1 MIAELGHYLLILAL
15 FTALAQGLFPAIAI
29 ATDKDVQSFSEA
41 MKNARL
47 RGVYKYGALIFIA
60 LQVGFRFIQKSMQ
73 RYVSNAQAVS
83 FVERAAKLQFCLLA
97 LSFAALTATFIAS
110 DFSVKLAASHSH
122 SMKPFLYKISGVWGN
137 HEGSILLWTLML
149 SLYGALIPVFG
160 KHLPPT
166 LKARAIGIQGLLAFG
181 FLAFILF
188 TSNPFER
195 LNPVPSDGLGL
206 NPLLQDPG
214 LAIHPPMLYMGYVG
228 FSVAFSFSI
237 AALIEGKVDA
247 IWAQWLRPWVL
258 AAWSFLTLGI
268 MLGSLWAYYE
278 LGWGGWWMWDPVENV
293 SFMPWL
299 AGTALLHSIMVLGTR
314 HKLANWTVLLGI
326 CAFSLSLIGTFVVRS
341 GVLVS
346 VHSFATDPARGV
358 FILILLMIS
367 TGSALTLYA
376 LRAKTL
382 KGPGGFEP
390 VSREGGLI
398 LNNLLLATACAT
410 VFIGTFYPLFMDAMT
425 GDKIS
430 VGKPYFDLTFAPIM
444 SLLLIFMAAAPLL
457 KWKKDSLQKL
467 KTLALFALPLGG
479 IITAAAAIFGKSV
492 LGGIGLALAAYLAI
506 GTLIAFARKTQ
517 NFKNLRSQPAGTY
530 GFVLAHLGVA
540 IFTAGAVIMSVWAD
554 DDIGRLK
561 IGEKL
566 QVSGYDYTLVDVAPG
581 ARENY
586 QFLGAKVDVSKNGRA
601 IKTLSTEQR
610 FYPVRNMVTSEAGF
624 HFTMGP
630 TVFAAISEGNVQDG
644 WIVRANYHP
653 YVTWIWL
660 GALLMSLAGFIS
672 LFDRRL
678 RYTKE
683 TA

>member
-1 MIAELGHYLLILAL
+1 MIPELGHYLLILAL
-15 FTALAQGLFPAIAI
+15 FTALAQGVFPLI
-29 ATDKDVQSFSEA
+29 
-41 MKNARL
+41 
-47 RGVYKYGALIFIA
+47 GAHNKTL
-60 LQVGFRFIQKSMQ
+60 SMMD
-73 RYVSNAQAVS
+73 
-83 FVERAAKLQFCLLA
+83 FGDRAAQLLFILLA
-97 LSFAALTATFIAS
+97 LSFIALTATFINS
-110 DFSVKLAASHSH
+110 DFSVKLTASHSH

-149 SLYGALIPVFG
+149 AFYAALIPVFG
-160 KHLPPT
+160 KHLPQS
-166 LKARAIGIQGLLAFG
+166 LKARAIGIQGLLTFG

-195 LNPVPSDGLGL
+195 LNPVPPDGLGL

-228 FSVAFSFSI
+228 FSVAFSFSV

-258 AAWSFLTLGI
+258 TAWSFLTLGI

-278 LGWGGWWMWDPVENV
+278 LGWGGWWVWDPVENV

-326 CAFSLSLIGTFVVRS
+326 STFSLSLIGTFVVRS

-346 VHSFATDPARGV
+346 VHSFATDPERGV
-358 FILILLMIS
+358 FILMLLMIA
-367 TGSALTLYA
+367 TGGALTLYA

-382 KGPGGFEP
+382 KGSGGFEP
-390 VSREGGLI
+390 LSREGGLI
-398 LNNLLLATACAT
+398 LNNLLLITACAT

-444 SLLLIFMAAAPLL
+444 LLLILFMGAAPLL
-457 KWKKDSLQKL
+457 KWNSDSWQKL
-467 KTLALFALPLGG
+467 KRLALIALPIGVL
-479 IITAAAAIFGKSV
+479 ITIAAAIFGKSV
-492 LGGIGLALAAYLAI
+492 LGGIGLAIAAYLAI
-506 GTLIAFARKTQ
+506 GTILALARKTQ
-517 NFKNLRSQPAGTY
+517 NFKNWRTQPAGTY
-530 GFVLAHLGVA
+530 GFVLAHLGIA
-540 IFTAGAVIMSVWAD
+540 IFTAGAVIMSVWAE

-561 IGEKL
+561 IGETL
-566 QVSGYDYTLVDVAPG
+566 SVANYNYTLNAVIPG

-586 QFLGAKVDVSKNGRA
+586 QFLAAKIDVHKNGKE
-601 IKTLSTEQR
+601 IKTLATEQR
-610 FYPVRNMVTSEAGF
+610 FYPVRDMITSEAGF
-624 HFTMGP
+624 HFTAGP
-630 TVFAAISEGNVQDG
+630 TIFAAISEGNQEDG
-644 WIVRANYHP
+644 WLIRANYHP
-653 YVTWIWL
+653 FVTWIWL

-678 RYTKE
+678 RTREKPS
-683 TA
+683 

>member
-15 FTALAQGLFPAIAI
+15 FTALAQGIFPLIGA
-29 ATDKDVQSFSEA
+29 QR
-41 MKNARL
+41 NAH
-47 RGVYKYGALIFIA
+47 
-60 LQVGFRFIQKSMQ
+60 SMM
-73 RYVSNAQAVS
+73 A
-83 FVERAAKLQFCLLA
+83 FGDRAAQVLFTLLVF
-97 LSFAALTATFIAS
+97 SFAALTATFIAS

-149 SLYGALIPVFG
+149 ALYAALIPAFG
-160 KHLPPT
+160 KHLPKT
-166 LKARAIGIQGLLAFG
+166 LKARAIGIQGLLTFG
-181 FLAFILF
+181 FLTFILF

-195 LNPVPSDGLGL
+195 LNPVPADGLGL

-228 FSVAFSFSI
+228 FSVAFSFSV
-237 AALIEGKVDA
+237 AALIEGNVDA
-247 IWAQWLRPWVL
+247 MWAQWLRPWVL
-258 AAWSFLTLGI
+258 ASWSFLTLGI

-326 CAFSLSLIGTFVVRS
+326 SAFSLSLIGTFVVRS

-358 FILILLMIS
+358 FILMLLMIA
-367 TGSALTLYA
+367 TGGALTLYA
-376 LRAKTL
+376 MRAKTL
-382 KGPGGFEP
+382 KGSGGFEP

-410 VFIGTFYPLFMDAMT
+410 VFIGTFYPLFMDALT
-425 GDKIS
+425 GGKIS

-444 SLLLIFMAAAPLL
+444 LLLIIFMGAAPLL
-457 KWKKDSLQKL
+457 KWKKDSGQKL
-467 KTLALFALPLGG
+467 KRLGFIALPLGSL
-479 IITAAAAIFGKSV
+479 ITIAAAIIGKSV
-492 LGGIGLALAAYLAI
+492 LGGIGLAIAAYLAI
-506 GTLIAFARKTQ
+506 GTIIALARKTQ
-517 NFKNLRSQPAGTY
+517 NFRNWRSQPAGTY

-540 IFTAGAVIMSVWAD
+540 IFTAGAVIMSVWAK

-566 QVSGYDYTLVDVAPG
+566 DVAGYEYTLMDVTPG

-586 QFLGAKVDVSKNGRA
+586 QYLGAKIDVSKEGRA
-601 IKTLSTEQR
+601 VKSLATEQR
-610 FYPVRNMVTSEAGF
+610 FYPVRDMVTSEAGF
-624 HFTMGP
+624 HFTAGP
-630 TVFAAISEGNVQDG
+630 TVFAAISEGNPQDG
-644 WIVRANYHP
+644 WIIRANYHP
-653 YVTWIWL
+653 FVTWIWF

-678 RYTKE
+678 RHREVTS
-683 TA
+683 

>member
-15 FTALAQGLFPAIAI
+15 FTALAQGIFPLIGA
-29 ATDKDVQSFSEA
+29 QR
-41 MKNARL
+41 NAH
-47 RGVYKYGALIFIA
+47 
-60 LQVGFRFIQKSMQ
+60 SMM
-73 RYVSNAQAVS
+73 A
-83 FVERAAKLQFCLLA
+83 FGDRAAQVLFTLLVF
-97 LSFAALTATFIAS
+97 SFAALTATFIAS

-149 SLYGALIPVFG
+149 AFYAALIPVFG
-160 KHLPPT
+160 KHLPKT
-166 LKARAIGIQGLLAFG
+166 LKARAIAIQGLLTFG

-195 LNPVPSDGLGL
+195 LNPVPADGLGL

-228 FSVAFSFSI
+228 FSVAFSFSV
-237 AALIEGKVDA
+237 AALIEGNVDA
-247 IWAQWLRPWVL
+247 MWAQWLRPWVL
-258 AAWSFLTLGI
+258 ASWSFLTLGI

-326 CAFSLSLIGTFVVRS
+326 SAFSLSLIGTFVVRS

-358 FILILLMIS
+358 FILMLLMIA
-367 TGSALTLYA
+367 TGGALTLYA
-376 LRAKTL
+376 MRAKTL

-410 VFIGTFYPLFMDAMT
+410 VFIGTFYPLFMDALT
-425 GDKIS
+425 GGKIS

-444 SLLLIFMAAAPLL
+444 LLLIIFMGAAPLL
-457 KWKKDSLQKL
+457 KWKKDSDQKL
-467 KTLALFALPLGG
+467 KRLGFIALPLGSL
-479 IITAAAAIFGKSV
+479 ITIAAAIIGKSV
-492 LGGIGLALAAYLAI
+492 LGGIGLAIAAYLAI
-506 GTLIAFARKTQ
+506 GTIIALARKTQ
-517 NFKNLRSQPAGTY
+517 NFRNWRSQPAGTY

-540 IFTAGAVIMSVWAD
+540 IFTAGAVIMSVWAK

-566 QVSGYDYTLVDVAPG
+566 DVAGYEYTLMDVTPG

-586 QFLGAKVDVSKNGRA
+586 QYLGAKVDVSKEGRA
-601 IKTLSTEQR
+601 VKSLATEQR

-624 HFTMGP
+624 HFTAGP
-630 TVFAAISEGNVQDG
+630 TLFAAISEGNPQDG
-644 WIVRANYHP
+644 WIIRANYHP
-653 YVTWIWL
+653 FVTWIWF

-678 RYTKE
+678 RHRE
-683 TA
+683 EVS

>member
-15 FTALAQGLFPAIAI
+15 FTSLAQGILPLVGA
-29 ATDKDVQSFSEA
+29 Q
-41 MKNARL
+41 KNSASL
-47 RGVYKYGALIFIA
+47 MAFGD
-60 LQVGFRFIQKSMQ
+60 
-73 RYVSNAQAVS
+73 
-83 FVERAAKLQFCLLA
+83 RAAVLSFALLS

-137 HEGSILLWTLML
+137 HEGSILLWALML
-149 SLYGALIPVFG
+149 ALYSALIPAFG
-160 KHLPPT
+160 KHLPHS
-166 LKARAIGIQGLLAFG
+166 LKARAIAVQGLLAFG

-195 LNPVPSDGLGL
+195 LNPVPADGLGL

-228 FSVAFSFSI
+228 FSVAFSFSV

-299 AGTALLHSIMVLGTR
+299 VATALLHSIMVLGTR

-326 CAFSLSLIGTFVVRS
+326 SAFSLSLIGTFVVRS

-346 VHSFATDPARGV
+346 VHSFAVDPARGV
-358 FILILLMIS
+358 FILLLL
-367 TGSALTLYA
+367 TVATSAALLLYA
-376 LRAKTL
+376 IRAKTL
-382 KGPGGFEP
+382 KGPGGFEV
-390 VSREGGLI
+390 VSREGGLM
-398 LNNLLLATACAT
+398 LNNLLLITATAT
-410 VFIGTFYPLFMDAMT
+410 VFLGTFYPLFMDATT

-430 VGKPYFDLTFAPIM
+430 VGEPYFDLTFAPIM
-444 SLLLIFMAAAPLL
+444 LLLIFFMGAAPLL
-457 KWKKDSLQKL
+457 KWKSDSLAKL
-467 KTLALFALPLGG
+467 KRLALISLPIAFV
-479 IITAAAAIFGKSV
+479 IILAASIFGKSV
-492 LGGIGLALAAYLAI
+492 LGGVGLAIAAYLAV
-506 GTLIAFARKTQ
+506 GTVLAFAKKTQ
-517 NFKNLRSQPAGTY
+517 NFKTWRKVPAGTY

-540 IFTAGAVIMSVWAD
+540 IFTAGAVIMSVWSQ

-566 QVSGYDYTLVDVAPG
+566 EVAGYEYTLVEVTPG
-581 ARENY
+581 ARENFQY
-586 QFLGAKVDVSKNGRA
+586 LGAKIDVTKNGHEVKR
-601 IKTLSTEQR
+601 LSTEQR
-610 FYPVRNMVTSEAGF
+610 FYPVRNMITSEAGF
-624 HFTMGP
+624 HFTLGP
-630 TVFAAISEGNVQDG
+630 TVFAAISEGNDQEG
-644 WIVRANYHP
+644 WVIRANYHP
-653 YVTWIWL
+653 YVTWIWI
-660 GALLMSLAGFIS
+660 GALLMSIAGFIS

-678 RYTKE
+678 RFRE
-683 TA
+683 EDLPA

>member
-15 FTALAQGLFPAIAI
+15 FTALAQGIFPLLGA
-29 ATDKDVQSFSEA
+29 Q
-41 MKNARL
+41 
-47 RGVYKYGALIFIA
+47 RGL
-60 LQVGFRFIQKSMQ
+60 
-73 RYVSNAQAVS
+73 SNFMVLGDS
-83 FVERAAKLQFCLLA
+83 AAKLLFGLIA
-97 LSFAALTATFIAS
+97 LSFIALTATFIAS

-122 SMKPFLYKISGVWGN
+122 SLKPFLYKISGVWGN

-149 SLYGALIPVFG
+149 ALYGALIPVFG
-160 KHLPPT
+160 KHLPQS
-166 LKARAIGIQGLLAFG
+166 LKARAIGVQGLLAFG

-195 LNPVPSDGLGL
+195 LNPVPADGLGL

-228 FSVAFSFSI
+228 FSVAFSFSV

-326 CAFSLSLIGTFVVRS
+326 SAFSLSLIGTFVVRS

-346 VHSFATDPARGV
+346 VHSFASDPARGV
-358 FILILLMIS
+358 FILMLVMLS
-367 TGSALTLYA
+367 TGAALTLYA
-376 LRAKTL
+376 IRAKTL

-398 LNNLLLATACAT
+398 LNNLLLVTACAT
-410 VFIGTFYPLFMDAMT
+410 VFLGTFYPLFMDAIT

-444 SLLLIFMAAAPLL
+444 LLLILFMGAAPLL
-457 KWKKDSLQKL
+457 KWKSDSLQKL
-467 KTLALFALPLGG
+467 KRLAFIAMPLAT
-479 IITAAAAIFGKSV
+479 IITLAAAIFGKSV
-492 LGGIGLALAAYLAI
+492 LGGIGLAIAAYLAI
-506 GTLIAFARKTQ
+506 ATLLAFARKTQ
-517 NFKNLRSQPAGTY
+517 NFTSWRAQPAGTY

-540 IFTAGAVIMSVWAD
+540 IFTAGAVIMSVWSK

-561 IGEKL
+561 VGESL
-566 QVSGYDYTLVDVAPG
+566 NVAGYEYTLKTVAPG

-586 QFLGAKVDVSKNGRA
+586 QYLGAKIDVTKKGRLV
-601 IKTLSTEQR
+601 KTLSTEQR

-624 HFTMGP
+624 HFTLGA
-630 TVFAAISEGNVQDG
+630 TVFGAISEGNAQDG
-644 WIVRANYHP
+644 WVIRANYHP
-653 YVTWIWL
+653 FVVWIWL

-678 RYTKE
+678 RLRKE
-683 TA
+683 VS

>member
-1 MIAELGHYLLILAL
+1 MNSHTPCDTPTIAPHRIPRYVGVMIAELGHYLLILAL
-15 FTALAQGLFPAIAI
+15 FTSLAQGVLPMVGA
-29 ATDKDVQSFSEA
+29 Q
-41 MKNARL
+41 KNSTNLMAF
-47 RGVYKYGALIFIA
+47 GD
-60 LQVGFRFIQKSMQ
+60 
-73 RYVSNAQAVS
+73 
-83 FVERAAKLQFCLLA
+83 RAAILSFTLLA

-137 HEGSILLWTLML
+137 HEGSILLWALML
-149 SLYGALIPVFG
+149 ALYAALIPVFG
-160 KHLPPT
+160 KHLPQS
-166 LKARAIGIQGLLAFG
+166 LKARAIAVQGLLAFG

-195 LNPVPSDGLGL
+195 LNPVPADGLGL

-228 FSVAFSFSI
+228 FSVAFSFSV

-299 AGTALLHSIMVLGTR
+299 VGTALLHSIMVLGTR

-326 CAFSLSLIGTFVVRS
+326 SAFSLSLIGTFVVRS

-346 VHSFATDPARGV
+346 VHSFAVDPARGV
-358 FILILLMIS
+358 FILLLLTIA
-367 TGSALTLYA
+367 TSAALLLYA
-376 LRAKTL
+376 IRAKTL
-382 KGPGGFEP
+382 KGPGGFEI
-390 VSREGGLI
+390 VSREGGLM
-398 LNNLLLATACAT
+398 LNNLLLITATAT
-410 VFIGTFYPLFMDAMT
+410 VFLGTFYPLFMDATT

-430 VGKPYFDLTFAPIM
+430 VGQPYFDLTFAPIM
-444 SLLLIFMAAAPLL
+444 LLLIIFMGAAPLL
-457 KWKKDSLQKL
+457 KWKSDSAAKL
-467 KTLALFALPLGG
+467 KKLALISLPIALV
-479 IITAAAAIFGKSV
+479 IILAASLFGKSV
-492 LGGIGLALAAYLAI
+492 LGGVGLAIAAYLAV
-506 GTLIAFARKTQ
+506 GTLLAFAKKTQ
-517 NFKNLRSQPAGTY
+517 NFKIWRSVPAGTY

-540 IFTAGAVIMSVWAD
+540 IFTAGAVIMSVWSQ

-566 QVSGYDYTLVDVAPG
+566 EVAGYEYTLAEVTPG
-581 ARENY
+581 ARENFQY
-586 QFLGAKVDVSKNGRA
+586 LGAKIDVTKNGQAVKR
-601 IKTLSTEQR
+601 LSTEQR
-610 FYPVRNMVTSEAGF
+610 FYPVRNMITSEAGF
-624 HFTMGP
+624 HFTLGP
-630 TVFAAISEGNVQDG
+630 TIFAAISEGNEQDG
-644 WIVRANYHP
+644 WVIRANYHP
-653 YVTWIWL
+653 FVTWIWI
-660 GALLMSLAGFIS
+660 GATLMSIAGFIS

-678 RYTKE
+678 RFRE
-683 TA
+683 EDLPA

>member
-1 MIAELGHYLLILAL
+1 MIAELGHYLLIMAL
-15 FTALAQGLFPAIAI
+15 FTALAQGVFPLIGAH
-29 ATDKDVQSFSEA
+29 
-41 MKNARL
+41 
-47 RGVYKYGALIFIA
+47 RGGINFMNF
-60 LQVGFRFIQKSMQ
+60 G
-73 RYVSNAQAVS
+73 N
-83 FVERAAKLQFCLLA
+83 RAAQLLFGLIA
-97 LSFAALTATFIAS
+97 LSFIALTATFIAS

-122 SMKPFLYKISGVWGN
+122 TLKPFLYKISGVWGN

-149 SLYGALIPVFG
+149 ALYGALIPIFG
-160 KHLPPT
+160 KHLPPI
-166 LKARAIGIQGLLAFG
+166 LKARAIGVQGLLAFG

-195 LNPVPSDGLGL
+195 LNPVPADGLGL

-247 IWAQWLRPWVL
+247 MWAQWLRPWVL

-299 AGTALLHSIMVLGTR
+299 VGTALLHSIMVLGTR

-326 CAFSLSLIGTFVVRS
+326 SAFSLSLIGTFVVRS

-358 FILILLMIS
+358 FILMLLMIA
-367 TGSALTLYA
+367 TGGALSLYA

-390 VSREGGLI
+390 VSKEGGLI

-410 VFIGTFYPLFMDAMT
+410 VFIGTFYPLFMDAIT

-444 SLLLIFMAAAPLL
+444 LLLILFMGAAPLL
-457 KWKKDSLQKL
+457 KWKGDTARKL
-467 KTLALFALPLGG
+467 KRLGAVTIPLAIL
-479 IITAAAAIFGKSV
+479 ITGATILFGKSV
-492 LGGIGLALAAYLAI
+492 LGGIGLAIAAYLAI
-506 GTLIAFARKTQ
+506 ATILVFARKTQ
-517 NFKNLRSQPAGTY
+517 NFKTWRAQPAGTY
-530 GFVLAHLGVA
+530 GFVLAHLGIA
-540 IFTAGAVIMSVWAD
+540 IFTAGAVIMSVWAK

-566 QVSGYDYTLVDVAPG
+566 EVAGYEYTLKSVTPG
-581 ARENY
+581 TRENY
-586 QFLGAKVDVSKNGRA
+586 QYLAAKIDVTRKDRSVK
-601 IKTLSTEQR
+601 ILSTEQR
-610 FYPVRNMVTSEAGF
+610 FYPVREMVTTEAGF
-624 HFTMGP
+624 HFTAGP
-630 TVFAAISEGNVQDG
+630 TIFAAISEGNPQEG

-653 YVTWIWL
+653 FVTWIWL
-660 GALLMSLAGFIS
+660 GALLMALAGFIS

-678 RYTKE
+678 RVREE
-683 TA
+683 TS

>member
-15 FTALAQGLFPAIAI
+15 FTSLAQGVLPLIGA
-29 ATDKDVQSFSEA
+29 Q
-41 MKNARL
+41 KN
-47 RGVYKYGALIFIA
+47 
-60 LQVGFRFIQKSMQ
+60 
-73 RYVSNAQAVS
+73 NAPMMV
-83 FVERAAKLQFCLLA
+83 FGDRAAQLSFALLA

-149 SLYGALIPVFG
+149 ALYAALIPAFG
-160 KHLPPT
+160 KHLPST
-166 LKARAIGIQGLLAFG
+166 LKARAIAVQGLLAFG

-195 LNPVPSDGLGL
+195 LNPVPADGLGL

-228 FSVAFSFSI
+228 FSVAFSFSV
-237 AALIEGKVDA
+237 AALIEGRVDA
-247 IWAQWLRPWVL
+247 IWARWLRPWVL
-258 AAWSFLTLGI
+258 TAWSFLTLGI

-299 AGTALLHSIMVLGTR
+299 VGTALLHSIMVLGTR

-326 CAFSLSLIGTFVVRS
+326 SAFSLSLIGTFVVRS

-358 FILILLMIS
+358 FILLLLMIA

-398 LNNLLLATACAT
+398 LNNLLLITATAT
-410 VFIGTFYPLFMDAMT
+410 VFLGTFYPLFMDAMT

-430 VGKPYFDLTFAPIM
+430 VGQPYFDLTFAPIM
-444 SLLLIFMAAAPLL
+444 LLLIVFMGAAPLL
-457 KWKKDSLQKL
+457 KWKRDSAAKL
-467 KTLALFALPLGG
+467 KRLSLMSLPIVIIITLAS
-479 IITAAAAIFGKSV
+479 AIFGKSI
-492 LGGIGLALAAYLAI
+492 LGGIGLAIAAYLAI
-506 GTLIAFARKTQ
+506 GTLLAFAKKTQ
-517 NFKNLRSQPAGTY
+517 NFKIWRNVAAGTY

-540 IFTAGAVIMSVWAD
+540 IFTAGAVIMSVWAK

-566 QVSGYDYTLVDVAPG
+566 EVAGYEYILAEVTPG

-586 QFLGAKVDVSKNGRA
+586 QYLGAKIDVTKNGRE
-601 IKTLSTEQR
+601 IKRLSTEQR

-624 HFTMGP
+624 HFTLGP
-630 TVFAAISEGNVQDG
+630 TIFAAISDGNVEEG
-644 WIVRANYHP
+644 WVIRANYHP
-653 YVTWIWL
+653 FVTWIWI

-678 RYTKE
+678 RFRE
-683 TA
+683 EDAL

>member
-15 FTALAQGLFPAIAI
+15 FTSLAQGILPLIGA
-29 ATDKDVQSFSEA
+29 Q
-41 MKNARL
+41 KNNTPMM
-47 RGVYKYGALIFIA
+47 IF
-60 LQVGFRFIQKSMQ
+60 GD
-73 RYVSNAQAVS
+73 
-83 FVERAAKLQFCLLA
+83 RAAQLSFALLA

-122 SMKPFLYKISGVWGN
+122 SLKPFLYKISGVWGN

-149 SLYGALIPVFG
+149 ALYAALIPVFG
-160 KHLPPT
+160 KHLPQS
-166 LKARAIGIQGLLAFG
+166 LKARAIAVQGLLAFG

-195 LNPVPSDGLGL
+195 LNPVPADGLGL

-228 FSVAFSFSI
+228 FSVAFSFSV

-299 AGTALLHSIMVLGTR
+299 VGTALLHSIMVLGTR

-326 CAFSLSLIGTFVVRS
+326 SAFSLSLIGTFVVRS

-358 FILILLMIS
+358 FILLLLMIATS
-367 TGSALTLYA
+367 SALTLYA
-376 LRAKTL
+376 LQAKTL

-398 LNNLLLATACAT
+398 LNNLLLITATAT
-410 VFIGTFYPLFMDAMT
+410 VFLGTFYPLFMDAIT

-444 SLLLIFMAAAPLL
+444 LLLIVFMGAAPLL
-457 KWKKDSLQKL
+457 KWKSDSAAKL
-467 KTLALFALPLGG
+467 KRLGLMSLPIII
-479 IITAAAAIFGKSV
+479 IITLTAAILGKSI
-492 LGGIGLALAAYLAI
+492 LGGIGLAIAAYLAI
-506 GTLIAFARKTQ
+506 GTLLAFARKTH
-517 NFKNLRSQPAGTY
+517 NFKNWRAQPAGTY

-540 IFTAGAVIMSVWAD
+540 IFTAGAVIMSVWAK

-566 QVSGYDYTLVDVAPG
+566 EVAGYEYTLAEVTPG

-586 QFLGAKVDVSKNGRA
+586 QYLGAKIDVTKNGRE
-601 IKTLSTEQR
+601 IKRLATEQR
-610 FYPVRNMVTSEAGF
+610 FYPVRNMITSEAGF
-624 HFTMGP
+624 HFTLGP
-630 TVFAAISEGNVQDG
+630 TIFAAISDGNLEEGWV
-644 WIVRANYHP
+644 IRANYHP
-653 YVTWIWL
+653 FVTWIWI

-678 RYTKE
+678 RFREEE
-683 TA
+683 TMT